1 MEKKIVNDL
10 NKVSIGGNYIGG
22 DSIVNHYYVS
32 KPAINEEMED
42 SKTIFLSYN
51 WNDVEVADK
60 IDKYLSAFPRITVKR
75 DIRDIGTWK
84 SIREF
89 MKSIRQQ
96 DYVVLIISDLY
107 LRSKNCMF
115 EVMEVMKEIKYENK
129 IFPAVLEKGIY
140 DPLVR
145 VEYIKY
151 WQQECNKLKAAIKG
165 LDTENIAGFAV
176 DLKQYKSI
184 ASSIGEFLDMVSDK
198 NNPNIQEIE
207 IQIEK
212 AILQN
217 KNERENKI

>member
-1 MEKKIVNDL
+1 MGKKITNDL

-22 DSIVNHYYVS
+22 DNIMNYYYVS
-32 KPAINEEMED
+32 KPITNKEEED

-75 DIRDIGTWK
+75 DIRDIGIWK

-96 DYVVLIISDLY
+96 DYVVLIVSDLY
-107 LRSKNCMF
+107 LRSRNCMF
-115 EVMEVMKEIKYENK
+115 EVMEVMKEVEYKDK

-140 DPLVR
+140 NPLVR
-145 VEYIKY
+145 VEYAKY
-151 WQQECNKLKAAIKG
+151 WQQECNKLEAAIKE

-176 DLKQYKSI
+176 DLRQYKSI
-184 ASSIGEFLDMVSDK
+184 ASSIGEFLDIVADK

-212 AILQN
+212 AVL
-217 KNERENKI
+217 KNNNEKGNGI